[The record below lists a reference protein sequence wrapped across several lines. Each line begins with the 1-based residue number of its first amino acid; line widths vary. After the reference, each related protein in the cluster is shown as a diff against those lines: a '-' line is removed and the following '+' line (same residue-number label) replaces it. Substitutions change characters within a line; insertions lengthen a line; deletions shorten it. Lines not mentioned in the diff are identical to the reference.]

1 MTDNTGYSVGK
12 PSGNAALVRRG
23 SASVLV
29 ILGAI
34 GIAHTALGQSAAIAA
49 VASTPHTAA
58 RASSKP
64 PDSVLKSILSPLQ
77 YAVTQQSYTEPAFMN
92 DYWNNHSA
100 GLYVDVASGEPV
112 FSSLDKYDSKTGWP
126 SFTRPLSAAS
136 VAMRTDSSLPE
147 VRTEV
152 RTEVR
157 SVAANSHLGHLFHDG
172 PKPAGLRYCINSAA
186 LRFVPVD
193 SLVADGYG
201 TYLPLFKKPV
211 VRHGSSL

>member
-1 MTDNTGYSVGK
+1 MTVMSRHPADK
-12 PSGNAALVRRG
+12 PSGNMSLVRRLG
-23 SASVLV
+23 SASALV

-34 GIAHTALGQSAAIAA
+34 GIGHTALGQSAANAA
-49 VASTPHTAA
+49 VAPTPHTAA
-58 RASSKP
+58 RAYSKP

-100 GLYVDVASGEPV
+100 GLYVDVVSGEPV

-126 SFTRPLSAAS
+126 SFTRPLNAAS
-136 VAMRTDSSLPE
+136 VAMRTDSSLP
-147 VRTEV
+147 EV

-186 LRFVPVD
+186 LRFVPTD

-201 TYLPLFKKPV
+201 TYLPLFKK
-211 VRHGSSL
+211 R

>member
-1 MTDNTGYSVGK
+1 MTANTGYSVGK
-12 PSGNAALVRRG
+12 PGGNVALGRCG
-23 SASVLV
+23 SASALF

-34 GIAHTALGQSAAIAA
+34 GIAHTALGQSAVTTA
-49 VASTPHTAA
+49 VASAPHTEA
-58 RASSKP
+58 RAYSKP

-92 DYWNNHSA
+92 EYWNNHSA
-100 GLYVDVASGEPV
+100 GLYVDIASGEPV

-136 VAMRTDSSLPE
+136 IATRTDSSLL
-147 VRTEV
+147 EV

-186 LRFVPVD
+186 LRFIPAD
-193 SLVADGYG
+193 SLIADGYG
-201 TYLPLFKKPV
+201 EYLPLFKKPV